1 MRFKIYFSNSI
12 IIKGNFFILNQLPF
26 SLHFEITFIKIIYRY
41 KKKIYFKTKSMIKI
55 LIES

>member
-1 MRFKIYFSNSI
+1 MK
-12 IIKGNFFILNQLPF
+12 KLPF